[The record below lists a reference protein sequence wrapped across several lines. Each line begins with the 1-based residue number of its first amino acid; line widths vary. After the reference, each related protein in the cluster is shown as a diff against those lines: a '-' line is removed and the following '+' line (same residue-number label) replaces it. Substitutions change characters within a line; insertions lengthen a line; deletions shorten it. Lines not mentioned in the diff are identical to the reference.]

1 MAKFS
6 NHFLDINNK
15 IIKTLP
21 FLILFFYIFFAFKF
35 NQYEIIFMD
44 ERIIIDDIYKLKKN
58 RIIIFITHRTS
69 SLRNCDKI
77 FVISNGK
84 LVDEGAYHDVLSRNQ
99 NLNEIN
105 QYNDKN

>member
-44 ERIIIDDIYKLKKN
+44 ERIIIDDIYNVWLFDDTFNRFVNIENNFYKK
-58 RIIIFITHRTS
+58 ILIFFTEVS
-69 SLRNCDKI
+69 YGGDLRYGRLW
-77 FVISNGK
+77 SNI
-84 LVDEGAYHDVLSRNQ
+84 LH
-99 NLNEIN
+99 
-105 QYNDKN
+105 